1 MTYKMYLLDIR
12 DLEDKSLSEE
22 AMALID
28 DKRRE
33 IANKYCK
40 KKDRLRA
47 IAAGLLLQVGFQ
59 ELEPTALV
67 CVCEEIEKGICY
79 KMQARATINWLLKV
93 SNAELPIPLKYK
105 IGSQG
110 KPAWDKDELECIK
123 PEKKLWHF
131 NLSHS
136 GDYVVLVV
144 SDVEVGVDIQEA
156 RPVKRFPGGYKA
168 FSRME
173 AFVKC
178 TGEGIA
184 RGQEIYKKYHGE
196 IPGYEMQ
203 NLHFIEQYILNVCF
217 AEGNK
222 HII

>member
-1 MTYKMYLLDIR
+1 MTYKMYLLDIH
-12 DLEDKSLSEE
+12 DLEDKSLSDK

-28 DKRRE
+28 DRRRE

-47 IAAGLLLQVGFQ
+47 IAAGLLLQVGFV
-59 ELEPTALV
+59 ELEPTAPV
-67 CVCEEIEKGICY
+67 CVNEKTEKGNCY
-79 KMQARATINWLLKV
+79 IMQAKAMINWLLQA
-93 SNAELPIPLKYK
+93 SNEVLPIPLKYN
-105 IGSQG
+105 IGEHG
-110 KPAWDKDELECIK
+110 KPSWDKCKLEAIN
-123 PEKKLWHF
+123 PRKKLWYF

-144 SDVEVGVDIQEA
+144 SDVEVGVDIQEDKV
-156 RPVKRFPGGYKA
+156 VKRFPGGCVA

-178 TGEGIA
+178 TGDGIA
-184 RGQEIYKKYHGE
+184 RGQEIYSKYNGE

-203 NLHFIEQYILNVCF
+203 NLHLIDQYILNVCF
-217 AEGNK
+217 AYSSK
-222 HII
+222 

>member
-1 MTYKMYLLDIR
+1 MTYKMYLLDIH
-12 DLEDKSLSEE
+12 DLEDKSLSDK

-40 KKDRLRA
+40 EKDRLRA
-47 IAAGLLLQVGFQ
+47 IAAGLLLQVGFG
-59 ELEPTALV
+59 ELEPTASV
-67 CVCEEIEKGICY
+67 CVCEKTEKGICY
-79 KMQARATINWLLKV
+79 KMQAKAMINWLLQG

-105 IGSQG
+105 IGEHG
-110 KPAWDKDELECIK
+110 KPSWDKYKLESIN
-123 PEKKLWHF
+123 PRKKLWHF

-144 SDVEVGVDIQEA
+144 ADVEVGVDIQEDKV
-156 RPVKRFPGGYKA
+156 VKRFPGGCNE

-178 TGEGIA
+178 TGDGIA
-184 RGQEIYKKYHGE
+184 RGQEIYSKYNGNV
-196 IPGYEMQ
+196 PGYEMQ
-203 NLHFIEQYILNVCF
+203 NLQLIDQYILNVCF
-217 AEGNK
+217 CGWQ
-222 HII
+222 